1 MHRTKPSRA
10 RMLVPSALAVV
21 ILTGAAAPAG
31 AADGQGAAEI
41 ARRSAA
47 VQRQIEEVEEQVAA
61 AGPID
66 DLLSGLTKTIGDLLN
81 SLGGLLG
88 VKLPPI
94 ELPKLPEIKL
104 PEIKLPEIKLPEVE
118 LPELPVEVPKLP
130 VEVPKLPVELPPV
143 DTVVPELPA
152 TPLKPPAELVPELPD
167 IPDLPSARGAGK
179 AAWSPSHDYDN

>member
-1 MHRTKPSRA
+1 MHRSKPSRA

-104 PEIKLPEIKLPEVE
+104 PEIKLPEVKLPE
-118 LPELPVEVPKLP
+118 LP

-143 DTVVPELPA
+143 DTAVPELPA

-167 IPDLPSARGAGK
+167 IPGVPDLPKVRGAGK
-179 AAWSPSHDYDN
+179 AAWSPSHDYDD

>member
-1 MHRTKPSRA
+1 MHRSKPSRA

-104 PEIKLPEIKLPEVE
+104 PEIKLPEVKLPE
-118 LPELPVEVPKLP
+118 LP

-143 DTVVPELPA
+143 DTAVPELPA

-167 IPDLPSARGAGK
+167 IPDVPDLPKVRGAGK
-179 AAWSPSHDYDN
+179 AAWSPSHDYDD

>member
-66 DLLSGLTKTIGDLLN
+66 DLLSGLSKTIGDLLN

-104 PEIKLPEIKLPEVE
+104 PEIKLPEIKLPEVK
-118 LPELPVEVPKLP
+118 LPELP

-143 DTVVPELPA
+143 DTVAPELPA

-167 IPDLPSARGAGK
+167 IPDVPDLPDVRGAGK